1 MDNYDKAR
9 ELYIKNHSISL
20 IAERLKVSIQTVYS
34 WRKKDADTDK
44 DWDRAKRRYN
54 MSPSELST
62 IFMESVKD
70 MVIMVSEDPLK
81 LADPK
86 YADAITKCI
95 ASVKKIDPMYNYMGA
110 ALDLIRVTNQYLKK
124 ADPRLAKEMKNHW
137 PAIKE
142 ELESFASSEGLFR

>member
-1 MDNYDKAR
+1 MENYDKAR
-9 ELYIKNHSISL
+9 ELYIKNNSITK
-20 IAERLKVSIQTVYS
+20 IAKRLKVSVQTIYS

-44 DWDRAKRRYN
+44 DWERAKRRYY

-70 MVIMVSEDPLK
+70 MVLQVSEDPLK

-110 ALDLIRVTNQYLKK
+110 ALDLMRVIDQYLKK
-124 ADPRLAKEMKNHW
+124 TDPSLAKEMKNHW
-137 PAIKE
+137 PTIKE
-142 ELESFASSEGLFR
+142 ELESFISKEGLFK